1 MQAAAREADTLMN
14 SGRPG
19 QALGYC
25 SLAIL
30 AGGGSA
36 CHLRR
41 RAACLAELREFGRAL
56 GDLDHVLREGSG
68 DGDLQARA
76 EDFCSQGRLLLSLG
90 DEAGAAGAFAQA
102 LRLAPALAQSNLW
115 QRPGRAPAAHALLCR
130 AQHCLDEQR
139 YTEAWTAAEGSLLVD
154 PEHSGLKRLKARIRR
169 EASSGCR
176 LH

>member
-1 MQAAAREADTLMN
+1 MN
-14 SGRPG
+14 SGQPG

-25 SLAIL
+25 SLAVL
-30 AGGGSA
+30 AGGSSA
-36 CHLRR
+36 CHLRQ

-90 DEAGAAGAFAQA
+90 DEAGAAGAFTQA
-102 LRLAPALAQSNLW
+102 LRLAPALAQNNLW
-115 QRPGRAPAAHALLCR
+115 QRPGRAPTAHALLCR
-130 AQHCLDEQR
+130 AQRCLDEQR
-139 YTEAWTAAEGSLLVD
+139 YTEAWTAAEDGLLVD

-169 EASSGCR
+169 EAASGCR